1 MKRLPI
7 HVRLTAWYL
16 LSLAVIITL
25 FAVGS
30 WYAMR
35 ASMFHSIDRDLN
47 YRMRAVIPFIE
58 SHSLETSDD
67 FRKTFQNLSDSS
79 VVGVFVQITGANS
92 NVLYQS
98 NILASHRVAVFP
110 PGPADGS
117 VVSATFNNSG
127 WPVRVASRR
136 IFVEGHELNVH
147 IVEPLRDLLGG
158 LQETALSFTLLV
170 FLALVLTAITGYW
183 ISRRALAP
191 VEQIRRQADAIDL
204 ADLTARLEVPRTD
217 DELARLARTLNSML
231 ARIEAGF
238 RSVQQFTADASH
250 ELRSP
255 LAFIIT
261 AGDVSLRRPRTNEE
275 LTSTLSSITA
285 EARRMTTLVE
295 DLLALARSDAQ
306 QAGTSKEHVD
316 LTAMLR
322 ELADQFAPT
331 AHEKRLHLSVSLPEQ
346 SIPVPGTASNLRR
359 LFVILLDNAI
369 KYTDHGEIHLS
380 LITDD
385 ANACVTMRDTGIG
398 IDSAALPYIFDRF
411 WRADKVRSRAEG
423 GAGLGLSLARQ
434 IVQNHHGKILVQ
446 SFPGQGSSFF
456 ITLPIFKK

>member
-30 WYAMR
+30 WYAMK

-47 YRMRAVIPFIE
+47 YRMRAVIPFIQ
-58 SHSLETSDD
+58 SHSLETPED
-67 FRKTFQNLSDSS
+67 FRRTFQNLSDSS
-79 VVGVFVQITGANS
+79 VVGVFVQITDANS
-92 NVLYQS
+92 GVLYAS
-98 NILASHRVAVFP
+98 NLLTAHRVAVFP
-110 PGPADGS
+110 PAPADGS
-117 VVSATFNNSG
+117 IASATFNNSG

-136 IFVEGHELNVH
+136 IFVEGHQLDVH

-158 LQETALSFTLLV
+158 LQETALYFTLLV
-170 FLALVLTAITGYW
+170 LVALALTALTGYW

-191 VEQIRRQADAIDL
+191 VEQIRQQADAIDP
-204 ADLTARLEVPRTD
+204 ADLTARLQVPRTD

-231 ARIEAGF
+231 TRIEAGF

-261 AGDVSLRRPRTNEE
+261 AGDVSLRRPRTHEE
-275 LTSTLSSITA
+275 LTETLGRITA
-285 EARRMTTLVE
+285 EARRMTVLV
-295 DLLALARSDAQ
+295 DGLLALARGDAQ
-306 QAGTSKEHVD
+306 QPGALQERVD
-316 LTAMLR
+316 ITAILR
-322 ELADQFAPT
+322 ELAEQLAAST
-331 AHEKRLHLSVSLPEQ
+331 QEKGLNFHTTLPEHG
-346 SIPVPGTASNLRR
+346 ILVRGAASDLRR
-359 LFVILLDNAI
+359 LFLILLDNAI
-369 KYTDHGEIHLS
+369 KYTDQGEIHLS
-380 LITDD
+380 LIADD
-385 ANACVTMRDTGIG
+385 ANARVTVRDTGIG
-398 IDSAALPYIFDRF
+398 MDSAALPHIFDRF

-434 IVQNHHGKILVQ
+434 IIQNHNGKILVE
-446 SFPGQGSSFF
+446 SYSGQGSSFF
-456 ITLPIFKK
+456 ITIPIAFS